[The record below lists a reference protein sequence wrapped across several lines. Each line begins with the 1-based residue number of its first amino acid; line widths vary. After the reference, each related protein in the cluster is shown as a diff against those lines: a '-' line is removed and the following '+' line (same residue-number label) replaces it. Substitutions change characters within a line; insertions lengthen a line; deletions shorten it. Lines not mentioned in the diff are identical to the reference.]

1 MVSEIVSFFFF
12 KTFSSISSSASVK
25 NNKYG
30 LIFKTCAIFSINSVE
45 DLQWL
50 EASGI
55 TLELSNANGRTLS
68 ITSIEK
74 SGNDWVSVKLN
85 LTRSAE
91 PTQTGMIVN
100 TGKATVSIS
109 LPNDFTAKYPD
120 GITWDN
126 KQFDF

>member
-1 MVSEIVSFFFF
+1 MWNSTTGSVEIWFRPPVEVVLPAN
-12 KTFSSISSSASVK
+12 KTYTGTPAKV
-25 NNKYG
+25 
-30 LIFKTCAIFSINSVE
+30 SVE

-55 TLELSNANGRTLS
+55 TLELSNASGRTLS